1 MSTIF
6 CSACRQQ
13 VHTFATRCPHCTT
26 QLDGWTGS
34 IARPPQQYQP
44 YVPPPPK
51 TPEQIAAENEFEG
64 KIVGL
69 LVVGGMLWLVYK
81 AVMWLWDCWLQF
93 WHWLF

>member
-1 MSTIF
+1 
-6 CSACRQQ
+6 
-13 VHTFATRCPHCTT
+13 
-26 QLDGWTGS
+26 
-34 IARPPQQYQP
+34 
-44 YVPPPPK
+44 VPPPPK